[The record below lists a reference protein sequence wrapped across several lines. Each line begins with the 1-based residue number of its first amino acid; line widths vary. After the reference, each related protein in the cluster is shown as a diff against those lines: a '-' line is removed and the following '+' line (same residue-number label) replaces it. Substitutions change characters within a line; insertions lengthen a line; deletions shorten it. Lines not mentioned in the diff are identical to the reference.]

1 MAGMMTPEQTIDR
14 PAATNVP
21 AWVVEHYRLVDA
33 AEVERYVEDFHPDV
47 EVRFANNPPVQG
59 RDAARAGLAAG
70 HAHHDMEHKIVG
82 YYEDGQTSLVE
93 FLVHYTY
100 RDGREFTLPSCAVIH
115 RDDDGLYDF
124 VRIYL
129 DLPD

>member
-1 MAGMMTPEQTIDR
+1 MTAAQEGDR

-21 AWVVEHYRLVDA
+21 DWVTEHYRLVDA
-33 AEVERYVEDFHPDV
+33 AQLDTYLEDFHPQV
-47 EVRFANNPPVQG
+47 EVRFANNPPAHG
-59 RDAARAGLAAG
+59 REAARAGLAAG
-70 HAHHDMEHKIVG
+70 HAHHDMRHKIVG
-82 YYEDGQTSLVE
+82 YYEDGQTSVIE

-100 RDGREFTLPSCAVIH
+100 RDGRQFTVPSCAVIH
-115 RDDDGLYDF
+115 RDEAGLYDF